1 VIPGGGG
8 RSDGIRRTLAHPLP
22 SRAVVVVIAVLV
34 LAAAVG
40 YVAQRR
46 LLGGRGPEDPHARAE
61 GLPAHELIIP
71 VRTLAALLLAFV
83 LLSVYTSYE
92 DAGDRAAAEAGAV
105 LSQADDATLL
115 QPRARAEVLGLLRC
129 YARAV
134 AEIEWSVQSDAGR
147 SSPLVDDAS
156 DRITRAVARARE
168 EQGNQLAI
176 GAILG
181 DDSSRIQARRG
192 RLDEGRPSVPATVY
206 ALLLVSVAIM
216 LAGMAALA
224 HPSVRRRVQ
233 LGILAGTTIVFAFT
247 LLVIRDLDRPYSGA
261 AKIEP
266 AAMRDADRR
275 IATLPGGE
283 APPPCAAD
291 GRPRPA

>member
-1 VIPGGGG
+1 VI
-8 RSDGIRRTLAHPLP
+8 
-22 SRAVVVVIAVLV
+22 VVVVVLV
-34 LAAAVG
+34 AAAAVG

-46 LLGGRGPEDPHARAE
+46 LLGGRNPDDPRARAE

-83 LLSVYTSYE
+83 LLSVYSSYE
-92 DAGDRAAAEAGAV
+92 EAGDKAAAEAGAV

-115 QPRARAEVLGLLRC
+115 QPRARTEVLGLLRC

-134 AEIEWSVQSDAGR
+134 ADIEWATQIHDGR
-147 SSPLVDDAS
+147 PSRLVDEAS
-156 DRITRAVARARE
+156 DRITLAISRARE
-168 EQGNQLAI
+168 DPGNGLAL

-181 DDSSRIQARRG
+181 DDSTRIQARRG
-192 RLDEGRPSVPATVY
+192 RLDEGRPSVPGTIY

-224 HPSVRRRVQ
+224 HPSVRRGVQ
-233 LGILAGTTIVFAFT
+233 LGVLVGTTVVFAFT
-247 LLVIRDLDRPYSGA
+247 LIVIRDLDRPYSGT

-266 AAMRDADRR
+266 AAMRDADAR
-275 IATLPGGE
+275 IATLHGSDTT
-283 APPPCAAD
+283 PPCDAS
-291 GRPRPA
+291 GRPIPRS